1 MPVKEANQLKPAVQ
15 VLNYW
20 SYYTFIVFDGDIN
33 FFIKKRFHSVHMAFF
48 SYHVHMQGNPWIK
61 EKYIVKRTRLFQ
73 EGSHTKQRNAIS
85 HDGVEVVFTDLA
97 AFCLKT
103 TNSSFKEHKLRTSS
117 QVSLS
122 P

>member
-1 MPVKEANQLKPAVQ
+1 
-15 VLNYW
+15 
-20 SYYTFIVFDGDIN
+20 
-33 FFIKKRFHSVHMAFF
+33 MAFF
-48 SYHVHMQGNPWIK
+48 SYHVHMQGNPWVK
-61 EKYIVKRTRLFQ
+61 EKQFVKRTRLFQ

-103 TNSSFKEHKLRTSS
+103 TEFELIFQRAQATSS